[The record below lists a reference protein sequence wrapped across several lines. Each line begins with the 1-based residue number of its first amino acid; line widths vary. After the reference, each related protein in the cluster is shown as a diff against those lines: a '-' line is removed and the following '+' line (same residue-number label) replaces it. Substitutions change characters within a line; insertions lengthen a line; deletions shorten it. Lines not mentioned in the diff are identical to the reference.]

1 MQQRFQGKIAY
12 SRLADMISAIKDQF
26 IWMICGIMSMYRI
39 RLHSPYS
46 VLTLSWFAFR
56 DLQRRRRDYDENQHR
71 WHVFLFSSS
80 SIFSFWKLETLCRF
94 GDRIRYEVPWLVIV
108 YIDVFLF
115 FLEEWIQVTWRVSK
129 LLRTILTFLIEQRS
143 NASSF
148 FLRIHECCLF
158 VFVYD
163 YV

>member
-26 IWMICGIMSMYRI
+26 IWMICGIMYMYRI

-80 SIFSFWKLETLCRF
+80 SIFFFLETGNVVSVRRPNSLWGSSACNCLHRRF
-94 GDRIRYEVPWLVIV
+94 LT
-108 YIDVFLF
+108 F
-115 FLEEWIQVTWRVSK
+115 FEEWIQVTWRVSK
-129 LLRTILTFLIEQRS
+129 LLQTILTFLIEQRS
-143 NASSF
+143 NAGSF
-148 FLRIHECCLF
+148 FLRIHECCLL
-158 VFVYD
+158 VCGYD